1 MHKFVKAL
9 CLTAGVL
16 AIAASPA
23 SAQGQNGRGACKPSV
38 GVSYYKTPPGKQ
50 DEWLAL
56 YKKWHFPI
64 MQYEIEHGAVAS
76 EKIFASG
83 THMGEPQWD
92 FAIIITS
99 PPPGQGKKL
108 DISRADLIRKL
119 YLDLKAYTEGEKQ
132 RWALTVGHWDEK
144 FVELDPK
151 EEPFSVY
158 WPLDGGCKKDKAE

>member
-9 CLTAGVL
+9 FLVAGVL
-16 AIAASPA
+16 AVAASPA
-23 SAQGQNGRGACKPSV
+23 AAQGQNGRGEGKQSI
-38 GVSYYKTPPGKQ
+38 GISYYKVPPGKQ

-64 MQYEIEHGAVAS
+64 MQYEIEHGAVGS

-83 THMGEPQWD
+83 SHAIEPSWD
-92 FAIIITS
+92 FAIIITG
-99 PPPGQGKKL
+99 PAPGQGKKL
-108 DISRADLIRKL
+108 DISRGDLIRKL
-119 YLDLKAYTEGEKQ
+119 YPDLKAYTEGEKQ

-144 FVELDPK
+144 LVELDPH

-158 WPLDGGCKKDKAE
+158 WPIGGDGKNDSK